1 MLASEGVGPI
11 PPVQTAQAISDFNHG
26 EQLPLMILANWRG
39 FSGGQRDMF
48 EEILKY
54 GSYIVDAI
62 HDYKQPLFIYLPPR
76 AELRGGAWVVLDTTI
91 NADQVEMYA
100 DSGARGGVLEPEGT
114 VEVGRCLSR
123 PQRPWPFVPLAWP

>member
-1 MLASEGVGPI
+1 M
-11 PPVQTAQAISDFNHG
+11 
-26 EQLPLMILANWRG
+26 ANWRG

-62 HDYKQPLFIYLPPR
+62 RDYKQPLFIYLPPR

-100 DSGARGGVLEPEGT
+100 DTTARGGVLEPEGT
-114 VEVGRCLSR
+114 VEVRSR
-123 PQRPWPFVPLAWP
+123 PRDPRSRPVGA